1 MKRNTPN
8 AGKCGA
14 GDYRNTNSIYIYTVG
29 RNYRNREKIQIKDGI
44 RLLITMIS
52 KLDDNAQAWTF
63 NIKEEDLNRL
73 MEQYDGRGESV
84 VLDTEDLPRDI
95 QEYYK

>member
-1 MKRNTPN
+1 M
-8 AGKCGA
+8 
-14 GDYRNTNSIYIYTVG
+14 
-29 RNYRNREKIQIKDGI
+29 
-44 RLLITMIS
+44 LITMIS
-52 KLDDNAQAWTF
+52 KLDDNAQTWTF

-84 VLDTEDLPRDI
+84 VLDTDELPRDI